1 MAYHITC
8 LAKAYNIPPSLVVNS
23 DKIDIRLVP
32 TYQENAHGKVGGSKH
47 IHMLGIKDRRQVTMV
62 VSSSAIGL
70 LLPLQ
75 VIFTSTTPRTL
86 LPNNQRKQCVWQMG
100 GITHL

>member
-8 LAKAYNIPPSLVVNS
+8 LAKAYNIPPSFVVDS
-23 DKIDIRLVP
+23 DKIDIHLVP
-32 TYQENAHGKVGGSKH
+32 ISRKCTWESRGSKH
-47 IHMLGIKDRRQVTMV
+47 IHVLGIKDKRQVIVV

-75 VIFTSTTPRTL
+75 VIFTSTTQRTL
-86 LPNNQRKQCVWQMG
+86 LPNNQRNKK
-100 GITHL
+100 